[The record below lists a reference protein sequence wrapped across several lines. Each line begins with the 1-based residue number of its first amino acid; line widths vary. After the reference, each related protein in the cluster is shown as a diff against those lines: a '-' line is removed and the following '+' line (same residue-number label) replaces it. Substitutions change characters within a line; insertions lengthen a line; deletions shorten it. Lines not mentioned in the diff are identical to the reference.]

1 MSTTTLL
8 LTMAACGAVTFL
20 IRLSFIAFGHHLPD
34 DPRLTTFLRYVPPAI
49 LGALI
54 APENFRRKRHAR
66 LRPEQSSPVG
76 CTHRGGH
83 RLANAQRPGHHWHR
97 HAGAVGAA
105 GCAVLIFALFSG
117 STASARN

>member
-34 DPRLTTFLRYVPPAI
+34 DPRLTNLLRYVPPAI

-54 APENFRRKRHAR
+54 APEIFAIDGTPAFQPDNPR
-66 LRPEQSSPVG
+66 LWAASVAVLTAWRTRNV
-76 CTHRGGH
+76 
-83 RLANAQRPGHHWHR
+83 LATIAIGMLALWMLQ
-97 HAGAVGAA
+97 AVG
-105 GCAVLIFALFSG
+105 L
-117 STASARN
+117 